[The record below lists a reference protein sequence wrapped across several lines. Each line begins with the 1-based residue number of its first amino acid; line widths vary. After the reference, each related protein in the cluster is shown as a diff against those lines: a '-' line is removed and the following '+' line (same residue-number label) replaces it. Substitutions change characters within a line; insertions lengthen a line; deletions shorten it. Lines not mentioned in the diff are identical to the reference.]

1 MRNPARSRFLA
12 SLVMAAFFLAP
23 LGGCT
28 RARVDAA
35 GVQAE
40 PYAPEAAEVPLVR
53 VPYDPRF
60 PRFVV
65 AVEPFALQADSAVA
79 GPPVQSIVYGPGSW
93 GVLPH
98 GPRPIGWTPP
108 RQQLSA
114 HVGESVQTQL
124 VSALSNVGNLIVIDY
139 DYYWQNRDRIDRLV
153 GKGEAGPY
161 LLRGA
166 VTEFNEISESDESGT
181 GSSLGLIGVALGIAG
196 AIAGNSPAAYT
207 GLGLAVANPG
217 YQESVARRNGAGR
230 GRSEHRRRA
239 KWTHSW
245 DCGSQREFHLGE
257 RYKWFLS
264 VWFRQREHRGG
275 RKRARP
281 GDPRSDEFG
290 DGADRRSIE
299 GAYWLMRRLVPILAV
314 LMALV
319 FLVSPLVLH
328 FGQKAHNELEIDW
341 IGAVPEGSLPGVA
354 FGTGTATIMDTE
366 LRGMTGW
373 RPNDLVIWGPTLMA
387 DNNASR
393 QMGILQALR
402 ETVRVFKDHLT
413 KISSDE
419 YDENLVQADNL
430 LRNDPEKWAFP
441 VGRGSL
447 PHGRRA
453 PRGLRRR
460 AAEGPGNLAS
470 NQREERRTDAPDPG
484 VG

>member
-217 YQESVARRNGAGR
+217 YQESVARRTGQVGVDLNIVDARNGR
-230 GRSEHRRRA
+230 I
-239 KWTHSW
+239 
-245 DCGSQREFHLGE
+245 
-257 RYKWFLS
+257 
-264 VWFRQREHRGG
+264 V
-275 RKRARP
+275 
-281 GDPRSDEFG
+281 
-290 DGADRRSIE
+290 
-299 GAYWLMRRLVPILAV
+299 
-314 LMALV
+314 
-319 FLVSPLVLH
+319 
-328 FGQKAHNELEIDW
+328 
-341 IGAVPEGSLPGVA
+341 
-354 FGTGTATIMDTE
+354 GTAVANGSFTSE
-366 LRGMTGW
+366 
-373 RPNDLVIWGPTLMA
+373 
-387 DNNASR
+387 NATS
-393 QMGILQALR
+393 GFSLFGFGSASTAVAESALAQA
-402 ETVRVFKDHLT
+402 T
-413 KISSDE
+413 
-419 YDENLVQADNL
+419 
-430 LRNDPEKWAFP
+430 
-441 VGRGSL
+441 
-447 PHGRRA
+447 
-453 PRGLRRR
+453 R
-460 AAEGPGNLAS
+460 AAMNSATVQIVDRLK
-470 NQREERRTDAPDPG
+470 ERTG
-484 VG
+484 